1 VTPNQERWAEA
12 LSVEEIHGDTAPA
25 FIAERIGALALQ
37 GDEAGVERWR
47 QIAARLDQ
55 LRNPVTF
62 LLA

>member
-1 VTPNQERWAEA
+1 MTPNQERWAEA